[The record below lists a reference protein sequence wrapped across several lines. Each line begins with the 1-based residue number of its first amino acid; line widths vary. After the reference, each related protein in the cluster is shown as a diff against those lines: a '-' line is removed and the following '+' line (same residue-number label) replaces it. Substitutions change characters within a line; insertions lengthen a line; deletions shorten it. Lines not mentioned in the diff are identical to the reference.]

1 MFGYYYF
8 FCSDGPVYAYQS
20 LLAPL
25 SPLLSNIFKSFQC
38 CSCQGVI
45 CSKKEKIQVHLEIE
59 QKLLQK
65 ILSLV
70 HKGFVRLDSND
81 DVNLVKDGLSMLDI
95 DIDKHQKHKQ
105 LTNSTEEHEDIAG
118 CATEYE
124 INETSAESSFI
135 CPFRDCD
142 RTCFSRKKFLLHILM
157 THYEEQILQEFAK
170 GKIQI

>member
-1 MFGYYYF
+1 MFEYYLIF
-8 FCSDGPVYAYQS
+8 RDGPVYAFQS

-38 CSCQGVI
+38 CTCQGVV
-45 CSKKEKIQVHLEIE
+45 CSKKEKIQVHLEID

-81 DVNLVKDGLSMLDI
+81 DINLVKDGLSMLDI
-95 DIDKHQKHKQ
+95 DIDKHQKYKQ
-105 LTNSTEEHEDIAG
+105 QTNSPEEHEDIP
-118 CATEYE
+118 EYASE
-124 INETSAESSFI
+124 YGIKDTSAESSFT

-142 RTCFSRKKFLLHILM
+142 RNCLSRKKFLLHILM
-157 THYEEQILQEFAK
+157 NHYEEQMLEEFAR
-170 GKIQI
+170 GIDF